1 MSDRFHYFSL
11 QYSAIQKT
19 ILRHDRL
26 WSMAGIS
33 MILSELNE
41 IILPGIA
48 KKFSGKK
55 QEETIL
61 VAGGGK
67 FTARFDTE
75 EKAEN
80 AKSEIIMELSTKFP
94 MLEFQ
99 ISGIHG
105 PGKFSEFRE
114 DILEELKKQKQNF
127 RGYGLSFTPH
137 LEVCGECGEYPAVK
151 GKTVKKKPVCTVCHM
166 AKNAAFDLKNLI
178 WHYKERLASTTL
190 GKIYCQYVAEVPRAA
205 DAEIPFNF
213 EDLFPK
219 NENSEGEQK
228 KRMAVWFSD
237 INSMKAKV
245 TVWLNQEETKV
256 FETFQQVRDV
266 FSAIAVNALV
276 KTFPDG
282 IFPDN
287 KDKRFLPFR
296 IIIAG
301 GDDFCIVMDE
311 KYILRFVSNLSSVL
325 NEHFKNLPDTHPLH
339 QKWLEDKLKDI
350 EAELKEKDPNFK
362 GDIQPYCFGGSFIVC
377 SLHTPFQKIHEIGED
392 LMKTAKQE
400 TDRQGNSVNWR
411 IMAEEESETD
421 KLLDFEKPVFI
432 AKNDGQKPLFIQEKD
447 GKKEVHR
454 LSFEEYLNLRSEF
467 QKISSSHRQQIA
479 AKMIELLNKRDN
491 RDKPL
496 QAEKLERWLM
506 SHGAS
511 ELEKSFAGLLKENIL
526 RINQDKDGGLMPER
540 LGTLLELLSIGGQTD
555 GNK

>member
-75 EKAEN
+75 DKAED
-80 AKSEIIMELSTKFP
+80 AKEEIIYELSTKFP

-287 KDKRFLPFR
+287 PDKKETFLPFR

-311 KYILRFVSNLSSVL
+311 KYIPDFVFNLSLAL
-325 NEHFKNLPDTHPLH
+325 NDEFDNLPPDHPLR
-339 QKWLEDKLKDI
+339 KDWLKATYEDLKKKNPDDFRVNKEDI
-350 EAELKEKDPNFK
+350 E
-362 GDIQPYCFGGSFIVC
+362 QPYCFGGSFIVC
-377 SLHTPFQKIHEIGED
+377 SLHTPFRKIHEIGED
-392 LMKTAKQE
+392 LMKSAKQE

-432 AKNDGQKPLFIQEKD
+432 QKHY
-447 GKKEVHR
+447 GKKEWDR
-454 LSFEEYLNLRSEF
+454 LSFEEYMHLREKYS
-467 QKISSSHRQQIA
+467 QKVKISSSHRQQIA

-540 LGTLLELLSIGGQTD
+540 LATLLELLSIGGQTD